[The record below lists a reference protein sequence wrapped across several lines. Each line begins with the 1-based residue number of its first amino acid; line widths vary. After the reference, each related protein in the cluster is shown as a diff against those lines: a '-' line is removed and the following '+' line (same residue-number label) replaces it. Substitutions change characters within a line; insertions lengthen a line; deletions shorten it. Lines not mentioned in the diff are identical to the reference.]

1 MVATSTVTTIVTI
14 LLAID
19 IIWLVYI
26 LLKGYHESLARTIVA
41 GLVLGVIL
49 YYLQTTSL
57 QYLTFKA
64 VKNDIFPPDVPQY
77 SYTRTEEDN
86 QYSHRLIYTFMLTPS
101 ESALERTS
109 DVPRPPELKLE
120 MDPGGKT
127 FTLKDPES
135 LNIVLAQLNLP
146 PVSHGVPELSTITG
160 NRTDQQVYRFDDY
173 PLGTLI
179 VERSLYQNTKVAL
192 SYYCVSRIIID
203 SRKY

>member
-1 MVATSTVTTIVTI
+1 MVATSTVKTIVTI

-19 IIWLVYI
+19 VIWLIYI
-26 LLKGYHESLARTIVA
+26 LFKGYTESLVRTIVA

-64 VKNDIFPPDVPQY
+64 VKNDIFPPNVPQY
-77 SYTRTEEDN
+77 SYTKTEEDN
-86 QYSHRLIYTFMLTPS
+86 QYSHRVIYTFMLTPS

-109 DVPRPPELKLE
+109 EVPPPPELKLE
-120 MDPGGKT
+120 MDPGGQT

-135 LNIVLAQLNLP
+135 LNLVLEQLNLP
-146 PVSHGVPELSTITG
+146 PVNKGVPELSTITG
-160 NRTDQQVYRFDDY
+160 NRLDQGIYRFDDY
-173 PLGTLI
+173 PLGTLT
-179 VERSLYQNTKVAL
+179 VERAIFQNKKVAL
-192 SYYCVSRIIID
+192 SYHCISRIIID